1 VLDPVVHSD
10 DRSRMIYLTSHGLDI
25 MSGPG
30 VLRNGSPTNKPAGAK
45 TMDDT
50 THATNLAK
58 MLPPVTMDNPEKPLV
73 VMIGADK
80 GGVGKTTVSRTF
92 DDYLQSKRATRK
104 VYDTQY
110 PNGDLR
116 RFIPTASI
124 VDIANVDHQMQ
135 VFDTLD
141 GITVIDIRGGAFATT
156 LRDLQKTK
164 LLDDVRL
171 GRFNLA
177 ILHVIGESVASLE
190 EIGEATKTLGNSI
203 QHYLVKNYINEGG
216 FTQWNED
223 SRFAELLHD
232 AKSRTINIP
241 HLEASAASTVQKLG
255 LSFDSYIR
263 SKESRMLRGYVEAWL
278 DAVYA
283 EYDRVGL
290 GRLIG
295 A

>member
-1 VLDPVVHSD
+1 
-10 DRSRMIYLTSHGLDI
+10 MIYLRSHGLDI

-30 VLRNGSPTNKPAGAK
+30 AVPERSKQPSPTGT

-50 THATNLAK
+50 THPTNLEK
-58 MLPPVTMDNPEKPLV
+58 MLPTASPIGESKPVV
-73 VMIGADK
+73 IMIGADK

-116 RFIPTASI
+116 KFIPTASI

-135 VFDTLD
+135 VFDNLA
-141 GITVIDIRGGAFATT
+141 GINVVDIRGGAFATT
-156 LRDLQKTK
+156 LRDLQRTK

-171 GRFNLA
+171 GHFDMA

-190 EIGEATKTLGNSI
+190 EIGEATKTLGGQI
-203 QHYLVKNYINEGG
+203 KHFLVKNYINEGG

-223 SRFAELLHD
+223 PRFAELLRN
-232 AKSRTINIP
+232 AAARTINIP

-255 LSFDSYIR
+255 LSFESYYQDR
-263 SKESRMLRGYVEAWL
+263 KQSRVLRGYVEDWL
-278 DAVYA
+278 NAVYA

>member
-1 VLDPVVHSD
+1 MNTDTITTQPDEAERTTTV
-10 DRSRMIYLTSHGLDI
+10 
-25 MSGPG
+25 
-30 VLRNGSPTNKPAGAK
+30 
-45 TMDDT
+45 DDT
-50 THATNLAK
+50 TASPNKTNLDK
-58 MLPPVTMDNPEKPLV
+58 MLPLASPVDPSKPKV
-73 VMIGADK
+73 IVIGADK

-92 DDYLQSKRATRK
+92 DDYLQSKRASRK

-116 RFIPTASI
+116 RFIPSASV
-124 VDIANVDHQMQ
+124 VDILNVDHQMQ
-135 VFDTLD
+135 VFDTLE
-141 GITVIDIRGGAFATT
+141 GINVIDIRGGAFATT

-171 GRFNLA
+171 GHFDMA
-177 ILHVIGESVASLE
+177 ILHVIGESVASLD
-190 EIGEATKTLGNSI
+190 EIGEVTKTLGGSI

-216 FTQWNED
+216 FTQWND
-223 SRFAELLHD
+223 DPRFAELLRT
-232 AKSRTINIP
+232 AQARTITIP
-241 HLEASAASTVQKLG
+241 HLEASAASMVQQRG
-255 LSFDSYIR
+255 MSFDTFVR

>member
-1 VLDPVVHSD
+1 MD
-10 DRSRMIYLTSHGLDI
+10 DASH
-25 MSGPG
+25 
-30 VLRNGSPTNKPAGAK
+30 PTN
-45 TMDDT
+45 
-50 THATNLAK
+50 LEK
-58 MLPPVTMDNPEKPLV
+58 MLPLSSPIADAKPLV

-92 DDYLQSKRATRK
+92 DDFLQSKRATRK

-116 RFIPTASI
+116 RFIPTADV

-141 GITVIDIRGGAFATT
+141 GITVIDIRGGAFAST
-156 LRDLQKTK
+156 LRDLKKTR

-171 GRFNLA
+171 GRFDLA

-190 EIGEATKTLGNSI
+190 EIGEATKTLGGSI
-203 QHYLVKNYINEGG
+203 KHFLVKNYINEGG

-223 SRFAELLHD
+223 PRFAQLLRD
-232 AKSRTINIP
+232 AAARTINIP
-241 HLEASAASTVQKLG
+241 HLEATAASTVQKLG
-255 LSFDSYIR
+255 VSFSSYVNDR
-263 SKESRMLRGYVEAWL
+263 VMPDGKPPSRMLRGYVEAWL
-278 DAVYA
+278 DEVYA
-283 EYDRVGL
+283 EYERVGL